1 MSQNKTITLLKTM
14 RPPFLI
20 LTPVCVFLGL
30 AISPLSNSTSWLS
43 FVLIITGALSAH
55 ISVNTLNEFF
65 DFKSGLDLKT
75 VKTPFSGG
83 SGALPAHPE
92 AAQLVLIAG
101 LVSLAITASIG
112 LYFLFTGNLQILP
125 IGLIGVLLVVTYTQ
139 WLNRLPLIC
148 LIAPGLGFGV
158 LMVLGTNV
166 VLGDSLSMQL
176 CLLSLVPF
184 FLTNNI
190 LLLNQYPDLQAD
202 KESGRNTFPIA
213 FGLKASTF
221 MYGAFALAAYTLIGV
236 SIVAGHIPKLAM
248 IALLPAVLSF
258 FAFIGAAKYNS
269 RIGEYPQHLAAN
281 VAAGILTPLLLGTS
295 MMIN

>member
-1 MSQNKTITLLKTM
+1 MSQNKTITLINTT

-20 LTPVCVFLGL
+20 LTPVCVFFGL
-30 AISPLSNSTSWLS
+30 SLSLLNSTVDWPS
-43 FVLIITGALSAH
+43 FSLILIGALAAH
-55 ISVNTLNEFF
+55 ISVNTLNEYF

-101 LVSLAITASIG
+101 LVSLAITAIIG
-112 LYFLFTGNLQILP
+112 LYFLFSGNLDILP
-125 IGLIGVLLVVTYTQ
+125 IGLIGVILVVTYTQ

-148 LIAPGLGFGV
+148 LIAPGLGFGL
-158 LMVLGTNV
+158 LMVLGTHI
-166 VLGDSLSMQL
+166 VLGGSLSIQL
-176 CLLSLVPF
+176 CLLSLIPF

-221 MYGAFALAAYTLIGV
+221 VYGAFALAAYALIGV
-236 SIVAGHIPKLAM
+236 SIVAGHLPKLAV
-248 IALLPAVLSF
+248 IALLPAALSL
-258 FAFIGAAKYNS
+258 FAFLGAAKYNS

-295 MMIN
+295 MIIN

>member
-1 MSQNKTITLLKTM
+1 MSQNKSITLLKTM

-30 AISPLSNSTSWLS
+30 AISPVSDSTSWLS

-55 ISVNTLNEFF
+55 ISVNTLNEYF
-65 DFKSGLDLKT
+65 DYKSGLDLKT

-83 SGALPAHPE
+83 SGALPEHPE

-101 LVSLAITASIG
+101 LVSLAITATIG

-125 IGLIGVLLVVTYTQ
+125 IGLIGVVLVITYTQ
-139 WLNRLPLIC
+139 WLNRLPLLC
-148 LIAPGLGFGV
+148 LIAPGLGFGI
-158 LMVLGTNV
+158 LMVLGTSV
-166 VLGDSLSMQL
+166 VLGGSLSMQL
-176 CLLSLVPF
+176 CLLSLIPF

-202 KESGRNTFPIA
+202 QETGRRTFPIA
-213 FGLKASTF
+213 FGLQISTLV
-221 MYGAFALAAYTLIGV
+221 YAAFALAAYVLIGF
-236 SIVAGHIPKLAM
+236 SIVAGQVPMLGM
-248 IALLPAVLSF
+248 IALLPAALSF
-258 FAFIGAAKYNS
+258 FAFLGASKHSS
-269 RIGEYPQHLAAN
+269 RIGEHPQHLAAN